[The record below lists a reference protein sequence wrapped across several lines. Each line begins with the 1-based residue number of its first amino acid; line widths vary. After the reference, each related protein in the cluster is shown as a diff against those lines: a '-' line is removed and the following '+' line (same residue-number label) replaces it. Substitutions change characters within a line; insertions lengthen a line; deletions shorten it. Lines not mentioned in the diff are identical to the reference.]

1 MICIKVRFLRL
12 GFILRSDK
20 LGDEDQITS
29 AVTIVKENL
38 RAVKSGWE
46 IGGKWKKKTRA
57 DWQGGDPQ
65 QYERLGQP

>member
-29 AVTIVKENL
+29 AVTIVKVNL

-46 IGGKWKKKTRA
+46 IGGKWKKRRVPIGRAETRSSTR
-57 DWQGGDPQ
+57 G
-65 QYERLGQP
+65 